1 MRSHS
6 IKAILVAFAL
16 ASATAHAAAPNASFI
31 RNTDVS
37 IQNWE
42 APARWTSSA
51 ETRNPRAAQQ
61 DEAAAAIQGL
71 GAVRQPLLVLL
82 PPTPLEFVP
91 ITPCRLIDTRTG
103 SGFSGAYGPPS
114 MAGGSAQR
122 SFTITGQCGIPAGAQ
137 AVSFNF
143 AVWLPTTRGNLL
155 VFPAGTATPNVSTLN
170 WEAGILAL
178 ANAAVVPLSGG
189 GAITVG
195 ILGPGA
201 VDIIVDV
208 NGYYGPTGSLP
219 HGVSSSLGSVN
230 AAPFYS
236 YPVTVTLPTG
246 GACLV
251 TSQAQLVLSGSPTS
265 NDMYFRIAIK
275 RGGGADGDDA
285 YYGHYFGPLSGFY
298 SADMSRT
305 SLITVNS
312 NEATQFGCRVQGA
325 VAGDQTGNLELE
337 CQTSYLCF

>member
-6 IKAILVAFAL
+6 TKAVLVAFAL

-31 RNTDVS
+31 RNRDVS

-42 APARWTSSA
+42 APARWTPPA

-91 ITPCRLIDTRTG
+91 ITPCRLIDTRAG
-103 SGFSGAYGPPS
+103 SGFPAGYGPPS
-114 MAGGSAQR
+114 MGGGGTQR
-122 SFTITGQCGIPAGAQ
+122 SFTITGQCGIPAGVQ

-143 AVWLPTTRGNLL
+143 AVWAPTTRGDLR
-155 VFPAGTATPNVSTLN
+155 VFAAGGATPNVSTLN

-178 ANAAVVPLSGG
+178 ANAAVAPMGAG
-189 GAITVG
+189 GAITVQ
-195 ILGPGA
+195 IDGPGT
-201 VDIIVDV
+201 VDIFVDV

-219 HGVSSSLGSVN
+219 SGTADAGAAVN
-230 AAPFYS
+230 ASPFYL
-236 YPVTVTLPTG
+236 YPLTVTLPTG

-251 TSQAQLVLSGSPTS
+251 TSQAQLNLSGSPTS
-265 NDMYFRIAIK
+265 NPYFRIAIK
-275 RGGGADGDDA
+275 RGGTDGNDIF
-285 YYGHYFGPLSGFY
+285 YGHYFGTLSGSY
-298 SADMSRT
+298 STDQSRT
-305 SLITVNS
+305 SLITVNP
-312 NEATQFGCRVQGA
+312 NEATQFGCFIDA
-325 VAGDQTGNLELE
+325 VNSGDQTGNLDLQ